1 MLAFTDWTGRERGV
15 AEMENRTGA
24 LRPAL
29 PRSLKELAT
38 YPQRFGAFFAD
49 HFGLRREMV
58 DLRGRID
65 LQLLH
70 ESPSPD
76 VVVGLRGWLFYAGD
90 RSIENYRHQVPLS
103 AAELDGWVKG
113 IEERKA
119 WFAARGITYL
129 FVIAP
134 DKQSIYPEYM
144 PRSLAPP
151 PGDTRLD
158 QLDRRLAGDASW
170 LDLRGPLRA
179 AKGDE
184 PLYLKGDTHW
194 NDRGA
199 YAGYRAVMQ
208 RLGLPLLPRDES
220 KLARFSHSD
229 DLARMSGVTAAE
241 ANTAFASTCAVPD
254 PAAFDAALLDRD
266 EPVRPADAAYAL
278 PATRCP
284 AGRERLL
291 LFQDSFAQ
299 TMSPYLSDSFARAV
313 YVWREPSLARM
324 QAMVAVEHPT
334 VVIEERVERYLIIPL
349 RP

>member
-1 MLAFTDWTGRERGV
+1 
-15 AEMENRTGA
+15 
-24 LRPAL
+24 
-29 PRSLKELAT
+29 
-38 YPQRFGAFFAD
+38 
-49 HFGLRREMV
+49 MV

-184 PLYLKGDTHW
+184 PLYPKGDTHW

-199 YAGYRAVMQ
+199 YAGVSR
-208 RLGLPLLPRDES
+208 R
-220 KLARFSHSD
+220 H
-229 DLARMSGVTAAE
+229 AA
-241 ANTAFASTCAVPD
+241 
-254 PAAFDAALLDRD
+254 
-266 EPVRPADAAYAL
+266 
-278 PATRCP
+278 
-284 AGRERLL
+284 
-291 LFQDSFAQ
+291 
-299 TMSPYLSDSFARAV
+299 ARAAV
-313 YVWREPSLARM
+313 APARRK
-324 QAMVAVEHPT
+324 QARTIQPFRRSGPNVGRDGSRSEH
-334 VVIEERVERYLIIPL
+334 RVCEHMRRSGPGGVRRGAAGSGRAGSPCRRRLCASRNTLPC